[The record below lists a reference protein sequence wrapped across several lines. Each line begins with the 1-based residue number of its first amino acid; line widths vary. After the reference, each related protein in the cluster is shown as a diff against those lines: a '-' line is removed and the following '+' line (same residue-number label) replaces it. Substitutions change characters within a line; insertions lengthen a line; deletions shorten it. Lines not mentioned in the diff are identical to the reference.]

1 MPPKKVEEAPKKPK
15 KPPPR
20 ELCGCGIDT
29 YRPPPKT
36 KKLMKLN
43 NSPLLHNPGCRFQRT
58 TCDAYPHLPPC
69 EVCLSPC
76 RFCKGKFRWCPH
88 CYETPCKYRFQRVV
102 IGIEPPRP
110 LVERPP
116 TPPPP
121 VSANAKN
128 KPPAKGTTG
137 KAPAAAA
144 GAPSSLAG
152 GPGLPLATQASIR
165 WPPYRPTGLRPTT
178 LVYFI
183 PKVPNPP
190 KKKGEGRRAM
200 SSAAA
205 NGGGNTSTMG
215 KDAASSAGA

>member
-36 KKLMKLN
+36 KKLMKFN
-43 NSPLLHNPGCRFQRT
+43 NSPLQHNLGCRFQRT
-58 TCDAYPHLPPC
+58 TCEAYPHLPPC
-69 EVCLSPC
+69 EVCLAPC
-76 RFCKGKFRWCPH
+76 KYCKGKFRWCPH
-88 CYETPCKYRFQRVV
+88 CYEMQCKYRFQRVV

-121 VSANAKN
+121 VSANAKKN
-128 KPPAKGTTG
+128 PPAKGSGGNALASATT
-137 KAPAAAA
+137 
-144 GAPSSLAG
+144 SSLSG
-152 GPGLPLATQASIR
+152 GLPSVPNSPSVL

-178 LVYFI
+178 LIYSV
-183 PKVPNPP
+183 PKLPNPP
-190 KKKGEGRRAM
+190 KKKGEGRRAT
-200 SSAAA
+200 SSVPG
-205 NGGGNTSTMG
+205 NGAG
-215 KDAASSAGA
+215 ASSG